1 MQKSATYKS
10 KSMKKITLFIL
21 VLTISIVNAQITVTG
36 TVTDNTNTPIEFANV
51 VLLNKE
57 NNYLV
62 SGTITNEN
70 GKFTIKTDKI
80 GVFNLQISFI
90 GFKDYKVTITKR
102 TDLGKITLN
111 TDNELDEIVIIGR
124 KKIIERKA
132 GKLIFNV
139 QSTPFLKGS
148 DGVEVLKRTPRI
160 NTNNDKISI
169 LGKDNVRIMINDR
182 MTTLSGAELNAY
194 LQSLTTKDITKIEV
208 ITNPSAKYSA
218 AGNTGIINIV
228 LKKQQA
234 DYYSGSVKAI
244 YKPATYNAGEVTG
257 SCNLKKDKWL
267 LSISMN
273 RAKGF
278 REFLQNSTI
287 NYPTQKWIYDN
298 KGKREFN
305 NVSGRLTL
313 DYDFSKKTS
322 IGVQYSGGV
331 FKYPSISNSKTKIFN
346 IQNSLDSTL
355 VNHNNSY
362 NKKYSHSINTHFQTK
377 LDTLGKKL
385 SIDLDYYNFNKNEED
400 LFESSSPNIYQSKD
414 NKGINNIHNLSGRID
429 LELPL
434 KFADIETG
442 IKTSTIKNN
451 SNIKNYDIIN
461 SVPILNNNQS
471 NKFEYTENNQA
482 IYFSANKEI
491 NEKWE
496 TQIGLRLEATQTKGY
511 SITLNETTKDN
522 YLKLFPTFYLN
533 YKVNKNN
540 AISFEY
546 GKRIKRPYYFQLN
559 PFRSNSDIYTYTEG
573 NPLLKPSY
581 INNIELSHSYK
592 NLLQTS
598 VYYKKVE
605 NGFNQITIFHPNN
618 IQQIIPKNYFNSTEF
633 GLTET
638 VSSNIT
644 KKWETSNDIY
654 VYYLKATSQIPE
666 VKAENE
672 GLTAYLETSNTFI
685 LNTKK
690 TIFATLNYWY
700 QFPEASDL
708 DNANAYSELNI
719 GFKALLLDKK
729 LILSLKGTDIF
740 KTHRETYISYN
751 SNNIK
756 TTFSNYYD
764 NRRLILSVTYRFG
777 NNKIRGKNHRGSNS
791 EEKNRTK

>member
-1 MQKSATYKS
+1 
-10 KSMKKITLFIL
+10 MKKTKKIALLICLLTLTSIT
-21 VLTISIVNAQITVTG
+21 NAQITVTG
-36 TVTDNTNTPIEFANV
+36 KVTDNTNEPIEFANAI
-51 VLLNKE
+51 LLDKE
-57 NNYLV
+57 SNDIII
-62 SGTITNEN
+62 GTITDQN
-70 GKFTIKTDKI
+70 GNFTITTDKK
-80 GVFNLQISFI
+80 GEYNLQISFV
-90 GFKDYKVTITKR
+90 GFKDYKVKITKS

-111 TDNELDEIVIIGR
+111 TDNELDEIVIVGR

-160 NTNNDKISI
+160 NTNNEQISI
-169 LGKDNVRIMINDR
+169 LGKDNVRIMVNDR

-194 LQSLTTKDITKIEV
+194 LQSLTTKDIKKIEV

-218 AGNTGIINIV
+218 EGNTGIINIV

-234 DYYSGSVKAI
+234 DYYSASVRAI
-244 YKPATYNAGEVTG
+244 YKPATYNAGEIIG
-257 SCNLKKDKWL
+257 SYNLKKDKWL
-267 LSISMN
+267 FSSSMN

-278 REFLQNSTI
+278 REFLENSTI
-287 NYPTQKWIYDN
+287 NYPTQNWIYDN

-305 NVSGRLTL
+305 NISGRLTL

-346 IQNSLDSTL
+346 TQNSLDSTL

-362 NKKYSHSINTHFQTK
+362 NKNYSHSINTHFQTK

-385 SIDLDYYNFNKNEED
+385 SIDLDYYKFNKNEED
-400 LFESSSPNIYQSKD
+400 LFESFSPNIYQSKD
-414 NKGINNIHNLSGRID
+414 NKGVNNIHNLSGRLD

-471 NKFEYTENNQA
+471 NEFEYTENNQA

-511 SITLNETTKDN
+511 SITLNKTTKDD
-522 YLKLFPTFYLN
+522 YLKLFSTFYLSFEA
-533 YKVNKNN
+533 NKNN
-540 AISFEY
+540 TFSFEY
-546 GKRIKRPYYFQLN
+546 SKRIQRPSFFYLN
-559 PFRSNSDIYTYTEG
+559 PFRSNSDIYTYIEG

-592 NLLQTS
+592 NLLQTAI
-598 VYYKKVE
+598 YYKKVE
-605 NGFNQITIFHPNN
+605 NGFSQITILHPNN
-618 IQQIIPKNYFNSTEF
+618 VQQIIPKNYFNSTEF
-633 GLTET
+633 GLTENI
-638 VSSNIT
+638 SFNIT
-644 KKWETSNDIY
+644 KFWETSNDIY
-654 VYYLKATSQIPE
+654 LYYLKATATIPE
-666 VKAENE
+666 VKAENK
-672 GLTAYLETSNTFI
+672 GFTAYIGTNNTFI

-708 DNANAYSELNI
+708 DNANAYSQLDA
-719 GFKALLLDKK
+719 GFKALLLNKK
-729 LILSLKGTDIF
+729 LIFNLSVSDILKTSRI
-740 KTHRETYISYN
+740 TYTSYN
-751 SNNIK
+751 GNNIK
-756 TTFSNYYD
+756 TTFSNYND
-764 NRRLILSVTYRFG
+764 NRRLNLSLTYRFG
-777 NNKIRGKNHRGSNS
+777 NNKIRSKNHRGSNN
-791 EEKNRTK
+791 EEKSRTK